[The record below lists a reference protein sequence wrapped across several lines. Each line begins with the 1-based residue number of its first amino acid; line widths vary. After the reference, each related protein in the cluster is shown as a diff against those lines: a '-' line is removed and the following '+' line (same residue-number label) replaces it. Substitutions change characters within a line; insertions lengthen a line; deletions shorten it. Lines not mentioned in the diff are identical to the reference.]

1 MRIFGD
7 PCEDICKNL
16 KEFSKNF
23 KDLLFSHQDIQGS
36 FLLFFFFF
44 GQDLQ
49 GNSKILTRISSC
61 KYLSTA
67 FDISSH

>member
-23 KDLLFSHQDIQGS
+23 KDLLFSHQDIQG
-36 FLLFFFFF
+36 FLFFF
-44 GQDLQ
+44 LA
-49 GNSKILTRISSC
+49 KIFKEIQRS
-61 KYLSTA
+61 
-67 FDISSH
+67 